1 MIAGAVATNPPPPR
15 TPAQKYTFSRPTD
28 VGWDPQ
34 GNIFI
39 SDGYGNNRVVKY
51 DKNGRFLAQ
60 AGSETVQGSHLLIAV
75 GRRPNMHDLNLEAAG
90 IRYGDQGIVVDRTL
104 RTSNKRIYAI
114 GGITDGP
121 KSDNAG
127 PYHATLVIRHA
138 LLQLPV
144 RANHDSVARVA
155 FTDPEFAH
163 VGLQEDEARARH
175 RVIRVLRWPFR
186 ANERALAE
194 RLRVSRITIR
204 RALARLAEKD
214 LVRSSERSGWFTV
227 PVSHGSTAMI
237 SFTDQ
242 GRLRGFAVT
251 SRVLRC
257 VTREATLEE
266 AEELGIAPGSQVC
279 DLARIRFFD
288 GLPIATTEAIVPAAL
303 ASGLDRYDFSTA
315 SLYDVL
321 RTEYQVFPSRGKFV
335 IQAGAAAPPVSDR
348 LEVSPGDPVLIYSQ
362 TGYERGGRAFE
373 VAKTVYRADRYLF
386 RGTLVTDSEGTA
398 PVVTE
403 TR

>member
-1 MIAGAVATNPPPPR
+1 M
-15 TPAQKYTFSRPTD
+15 RPTGAAEAL
-28 VGWDPQ
+28 VSSRRMPA
-34 GNIFI
+34 
-39 SDGYGNNRVVKY
+39 YE
-51 DKNGRFLAQ
+51 Q
-60 AGSETVQGSHLLIAV
+60 AAAT
-75 GRRPNMHDLNLEAAG
+75 LEAE
-90 IRYGDQGIVVDRTL
+90 IRSGRLGAEER
-104 RTSNKRIYAI
+104 
-114 GGITDGP
+114 
-121 KSDNAG
+121 
-127 PYHATLVIRHA
+127 
-138 LLQLPV
+138 LL
-144 RANHDSVARVA
+144 S
-155 FTDPEFAH
+155 
-163 VGLQEDEARARH
+163 
-175 RVIRVLRWPFR
+175 
-186 ANERALAE
+186 ERALAE

-257 VTREATLEE
+257 ATREATLEE

-303 ASGLDRYDFSTA
+303 ASGLDRHDFSTA

-348 LEVSPGDPVLIYSQ
+348 LEISPGDPVLIYSQ

-398 PVVTE
+398 PVVRE